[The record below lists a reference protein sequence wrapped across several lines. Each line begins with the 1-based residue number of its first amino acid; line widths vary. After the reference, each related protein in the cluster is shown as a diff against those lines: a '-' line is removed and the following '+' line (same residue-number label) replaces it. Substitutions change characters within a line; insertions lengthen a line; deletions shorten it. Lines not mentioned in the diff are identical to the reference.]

1 MIVKSILANIFLFLI
16 LISLTGCGAARKE
29 ATGPAGDIRA
39 RHEPLL
45 AILPIQNYSA
55 TPAPLHDLRQTFAE
69 RLRQQ
74 GIRLL
79 PDEELEAFM
88 ARHRLRHVGGIGREI
103 SMAFAEEADV
113 DGVIITYLEEYRKKG
128 PPKLSM
134 MARLITTAGLPMVV
148 WMDGI
153 SFAGNE
159 TPGLLGL
166 GLEDDIHVLEKRALA
181 QLAFSLAGHFA
192 GQPPLGV
199 KQAKQETEEVDTRP
213 TIQYK
218 SPKLR
223 VEKRHTVAI
232 MPFLNESERRFAGEL
247 IGLHFLQHMVTSPEE
262 YGVIEPG
269 VVRNELLASRVVIP
283 YGLSVADDSLL
294 FSQLDADLL
303 LSGTV
308 IDYTDP
314 GGENMPSVY
323 FIVYAIARQ
332 GYEMVWSSHSINS
345 GDDGLH
351 LFGLGRIHTA
361 AKLSSQM
368 TGKVVQMLAL
378 PRELWFPAK
387 EALP

>member
-1 MIVKSILANIFLFLI
+1 VIGKSILANILLLLI
-16 LISLTGCGAARKE
+16 LISIAGCAVARKE
-29 ATGPAGDIRA
+29 ATGPDRDIQEGHA
-39 RHEPLL
+39 PLL

-55 TPAPLHDLRQTFAE
+55 TPAPLHDLRLAFVE
-69 RLRQQ
+69 LLRRQ
-74 GIRLL
+74 GVRLL
-79 PDEELEAFM
+79 GDEELEAFM

-103 SMAFAEEADV
+103 SMAFAEEAGV
-113 DGVIITYLEEYRKKG
+113 DGVIITYLEEFRKKG

-134 MARLITTAGLPMVV
+134 MARLITTAGFPMVV
-148 WMDGI
+148 WMDGV

-159 TPGLLGL
+159 KPGLLGL
-166 GLEDDIHVLEKRALA
+166 GLENDIHVLEERALEK
-181 QLAFSLAGHFA
+181 LASSLAGYFA
-192 GQPPLGV
+192 GQPPLEL
-199 KQAKQETEEVDTRP
+199 KQAKQETQEVDTRP
-213 TIQYK
+213 RIQYK
-218 SPKLR
+218 SSKLR
-223 VEKRHTVAI
+223 AEKKHTIAV

-262 YGVIEPG
+262 YDVIEPG

-303 LSGTV
+303 LSGNV

-323 FIVYAIARQ
+323 FIVYAIARE

-351 LFGLGRIHTA
+351 FFGLGRIHTA

-368 TGKVVQMLAL
+368 TEKVIQMLAL
-378 PRELWFPAK
+378 PKELWSPAK

>member
-1 MIVKSILANIFLFLI
+1 VIVKSILSNILLLLI
-16 LISLTGCGAARKE
+16 LTSLVGCAAARKKE
-29 ATGPAGDIRA
+29 TGPAGDIRE
-39 RHEPLL
+39 RRGPLL
-45 AILPIQNYSA
+45 AVLPIQNYSA
-55 TPAPLHDLRQTFAE
+55 TPAPLHDLRRAFIE

-74 GIRLL
+74 GMRLL
-79 PDEELEAFM
+79 GDEELEALM

-103 SMAFAEEADV
+103 SSAFAEEAGV

-134 MARLITTAGLPMVV
+134 MARLITIAGLPMVV
-148 WMDGI
+148 WMDGV

-159 TPGLLGL
+159 TPGLLDL
-166 GLEDDIHVLEKRALA
+166 GLEKDIRVLEDRALE
-181 QLAFSLAGHFA
+181 QLAFSLAGHLA
-192 GQPPLGV
+192 GQPPGV
-199 KQAKQETEEVDTRP
+199 NQAKQETEEVNTRP

-218 SPKLR
+218 SPKLS

-262 YGVIEPG
+262 YDVIEPG
-269 VVRNELLASRVVIP
+269 VVRNELLANRVVIP

-303 LSGTV
+303 MSGTV

-332 GYEMVWSSHSINS
+332 GYKMVWSSHSINS

-361 AKLSSQM
+361 AKLSSLM
-368 TGKVVQMLAL
+368 TEKVVQMIAL
-378 PRELWFPAK
+378 PKESWFPAT